1 MAIVKGLVEN
11 LIIRRLRWELV
22 EVDLYKSKTQII
34 RDMQS
39 VTFVVT
45 YLEVPLT
52 EFLFVK
58 LGERNCTCSSI
69 LVIAL
74 IGHVRD
80 EGADVFFELGQI
92 SHDVVLSEHNTI
104 IVVHLCGHR
113 EEELRRHKGL
123 NHNLD
128 RLLDLS
134 KHLLCLQHL
143 VVPI

>member
-22 EVDLYKSKTQII
+22 EVD
-34 RDMQS
+34 
-39 VTFVVT
+39 
-45 YLEVPLT
+45 LEVPLT

-143 VVPI
+143 VVRFLDLALIEVQLVFHLLA